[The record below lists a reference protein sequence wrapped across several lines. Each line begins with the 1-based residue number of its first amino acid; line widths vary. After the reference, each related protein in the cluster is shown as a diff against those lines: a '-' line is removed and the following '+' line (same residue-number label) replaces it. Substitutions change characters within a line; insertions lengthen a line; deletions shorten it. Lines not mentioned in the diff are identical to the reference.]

1 MASGRGRR
9 RYASMQTDCATSS
22 RTLMRPTPS
31 QREGETRVLVV
42 HDSAHGN
49 TEEIARTVG
58 GAITGQVQVIRVGQA
73 KLSDMSTFDPVIIG
87 SPTQGGKTTQ
97 AIQNFVNS
105 MPASAGRG
113 SVPAFDTRMSSRWVR
128 VFGYAAGRIANALQ
142 RRGWPL
148 AAPSALP

>member
-1 MASGRGRR
+1 MG
-9 RYASMQTDCATSS
+9 
-22 RTLMRPTPS
+22 
-31 QREGETRVLVV
+31 VLAVY
-42 HDSAHGN
+42 DSAHGN
-49 TEEIARTVG
+49 TEKIARAVG
-58 GAITGQVQVIRVGQA
+58 AAITGEVQVVRAGQA
-73 KLSDMSTFDPVIIG
+73 KLSALNTFDLLIIG
-87 SPTQGGKTTQ
+87 SPTQGGRPTQTTQ
-97 AIQNFVNS
+97 DFVNS